1 MIMRHVSVI
10 EFNNQSR
17 RGNKMHNS
25 NEMQNLVMSHVNA
38 MYHDAE
44 QRRLVKMAKIEK
56 QRGHYRRLALTVL
69 RKLMPTAARNAQD
82 NDANP
87 IDTQTMRALRQ
98 H

>member
-1 MIMRHVSVI
+1 
-10 EFNNQSR
+10 
-17 RGNKMHNS
+17 
-25 NEMQNLVMSHVNA
+25 
-38 MYHDAE
+38 
-44 QRRLVKMAKIEK
+44 MAKIEK